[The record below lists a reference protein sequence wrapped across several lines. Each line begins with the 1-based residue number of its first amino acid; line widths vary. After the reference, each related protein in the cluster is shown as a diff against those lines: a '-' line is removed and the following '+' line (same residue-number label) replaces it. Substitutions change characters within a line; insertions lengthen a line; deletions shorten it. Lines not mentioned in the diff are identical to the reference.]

1 MMSGGSSDV
10 VIVGDGLIGSGI
22 AFELSRRGVPVTLVE
37 RGRIGSEASWAS
49 AGIISPPTRPWFRP
63 ERVQLG
69 ELSRAAYPALVE
81 DLEDRT
87 GIDIEY
93 RCPGEWVIA
102 GDDVHAE
109 TEQEIVRWQRSLDL
123 EVEDVGPD
131 EARRREP
138 ALPEDLVAAWFHPGV
153 GALSVYRLSQAL
165 AAAAGMMGA
174 TVLEDTPVGGLLTD
188 GTRVTGVRLHDR
200 ELHAGVTILATGAWT
215 RLLGDG
221 LGVNLPTKPVK
232 GQLIAFAES
241 PLRPRYVLSGHG
253 GYVRPRAD
261 GTTLVAATEEEAGFD
276 RRVTGDGVA
285 WLLDLTRTLCP
296 VLLQGE
302 IAQTWTGLR
311 PGTETGEPL
320 IGPVPAFDGL
330 WVCAGHFRTGAKEG
344 PATATL
350 VAEAL
355 VSGEIPSLLRRLTP
369 RRKAWPDDDRA
380 CRAERALDAGLEPG
394 DDRQGAGD

>member
-1 MMSGGSSDV
+1 MGSGVAD
-10 VIVGDGLIGSGI
+10 VIVVGGGVIGSGI
-22 AFELSRRGVPVTLVE
+22 AFELARRGVSVTVIE
-37 RGRIGSEASWAS
+37 RGRIGGEASWAS

-69 ELSRAAYPALVE
+69 ELSREHYPALVE
-81 DLEDRT
+81 DLEART

-93 RCPGEWVIA
+93 RRPGEWVIA
-102 GDDVHAE
+102 ADDAHAE
-109 TEQEIVRWQRSLDL
+109 AEAEIVRWQRSLGL
-123 EVEDVGPD
+123 EVEDVSPA

-138 ALPEDLVAAWFHPGV
+138 ALPENLVAAWFHQDV

-165 AAAAGMMGA
+165 AAAAGLMGA
-174 TVLEDTPVGGLLTD
+174 TVLEDTPVGGLLKD
-188 GTRVTGVRLHDR
+188 GDRVTGVRLHDR
-200 ELHAGVTILATGAWT
+200 ELHAGVTVLATGAWT
-215 RLLGDG
+215 RLLGDE

-232 GQLIAFAES
+232 GQLIAYADA

-311 PGTETGEPL
+311 PGTETGDPL
-320 IGPVPAFDGL
+320 IGPVPGYEGL
-330 WVCAGHFRTGAKEG
+330 WVSAGHFRTGAKEG

-350 VAEAL
+350 VAEAI
-355 VSGEIPSLLRRLTP
+355 VSGETPSLLRP
-369 RRKAWPDDDRA
+369 FDPAA
-380 CRAERALDAGLEPG
+380 QGLG
-394 DDRQGAGD
+394 RS